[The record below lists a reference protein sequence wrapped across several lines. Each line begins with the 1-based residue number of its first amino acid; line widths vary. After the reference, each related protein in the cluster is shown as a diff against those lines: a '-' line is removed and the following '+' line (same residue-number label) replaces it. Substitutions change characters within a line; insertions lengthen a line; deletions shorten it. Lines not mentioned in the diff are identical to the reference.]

1 MYGRFIRF
9 TCVFM
14 IFSMMM
20 LNVSV
25 PMAKAEMISTET
37 SVTMTQN
44 AENRATVKALLERSD
59 VREFLTGHGVD
70 IAEAQSRIDA
80 LSDQEV
86 ANLASQIE
94 DMPAGAGVVGTIVG
108 AAVLIFIVLLIT
120 DILGFTDVFP
130 FTNAQN

>member
-1 MYGRFIRF
+1 MPSRFIRF

-120 DILGFTDVFP
+120 DILGFTNVFP
-130 FTNAQN
+130 FTQAQN

>member
-1 MYGRFIRF
+1 
-9 TCVFM
+9 
-14 IFSMMM
+14 MMA

-59 VREFLTGHGVD
+59 VREFLTGYGVD
-70 IAEAQSRIDA
+70 IAEAQSRVDT

-86 ANLASQIE
+86 ADLANQI
-94 DMPAGAGVVGTIVG
+94 DQLPAGSGVVGAIIG
-108 AAVLIFIVLLIT
+108 AAVLVFIVLLIT
-120 DILGFTDVFP
+120 DILGFTHVFP
-130 FTNAQN
+130 FVNPQR